1 MSIASGSQIHETGN
15 DNRLMSTGLIIGL
28 VLIGL
33 FSFSALMGLMGYA
46 DDIRDKNN
54 GQAHAISNSAIGFV
68 GLKVLLDE
76 TGQNTSLDPNEAS
89 HFSGDSLRLYTLTS
103 AFQTDALD
111 ELNPEST
118 KLIILPKWN
127 VAPVPKVAG
136 WVRKAPFGEIVSQ
149 ETLASN
155 LEDFAGDVTLS
166 QADNKDETIAK
177 SYRLALAETGATY
190 TNRFPRLQTIKGSQL
205 DAVLTTESGDILL
218 AKLKGSQSYILSD
231 PDLLNTSGLNTRS
244 GARFAL
250 DILNYISERHQTDHY
265 VFDLSLHGIGGR
277 QNMIKVFTQPPFLG
291 ITFLIIVMLIL
302 IAWQAFLRFGDAK
315 RGAAEDFGEDFH
327 MGPQSLTR
335 TTADFLAIARRE
347 ASLGDHYA
355 NLIRQQALKALH
367 LPGSEAV
374 ARQEAL
380 NKREDKKS
388 LQPTFSELK
397 KQAQSVTTRHDMLKL
412 ADALQDWKRKIIS

>member
-1 MSIASGSQIHETGN
+1 MNIVGGSQIHETGD
-15 DNRLMSTGLIIGL
+15 DNRLMSTGLIVGL

-33 FSFSALMGLMGYA
+33 FSFSALIGLMGYA
-46 DDIRDKNN
+46 DEIRDKNN

-89 HFSGDSLRLYTLTS
+89 HVSANNLRIYTLTS

-111 ELNPEST
+111 KLNPEST

-127 VAPVPKVAG
+127 VAPVPKIAG
-136 WVRKAPFGEIVSQ
+136 WVRKAPYGEIVSP
-149 ETLASN
+149 EALASN
-155 LEDFAGDVTLS
+155 LEDFAGDVTVS
-166 QADNKDETIAK
+166 QADNKDETAAK

-190 TNRFPRLQTIKGSQL
+190 TDRFPRLQSIEGSRL
-205 DAVLTTESGDILL
+205 DAVMTTESGDILL

-302 IAWQAFLRFGDAK
+302 IAWQAFLRFGDSK

-347 ASLGDHYA
+347 TSLGDDYA
-355 NLIRQQALKALH
+355 NLIRQQALKTLH
-367 LPGSEAV
+367 LPEREAG
-374 ARQEAL
+374 ARQQAL

-388 LQPTFSELK
+388 LNPTFADLK
-397 KQAQSVTTRHDMLKL
+397 KQAQFVTTRQDMLKL

>member
-1 MSIASGSQIHETGN
+1 MNIARGSQIHETGD
-15 DNRLMSTGLIIGL
+15 DNRLMSTGLIVGL

-33 FSFSALMGLMGYA
+33 FSFSALIGLMGYA
-46 DDIRDKNN
+46 DEIRDKNN
-54 GQAHAISNSAIGFV
+54 GQAHAISNSAIGFA
-68 GLKVLLDE
+68 GLKLLLDE
-76 TGQNTSLDPNEAS
+76 AGQSTSLDSNKAS
-89 HFSGDSLRLYTLTS
+89 HFGGDSLRLYTLTS
-103 AFQTDALD
+103 AFQTDILD

-118 KLIILPKWN
+118 KLIIFPKWN

-136 WVRKAPFGEIVSQ
+136 WVRKSPFGETVSP
-149 ETLASN
+149 EILESN
-155 LEDFAGDVTLS
+155 LEAFAGDVTVS
-166 QADNKDETIAK
+166 QADNKGETIAK

-190 TNRFPRLQTIKGSQL
+190 TNRFPRLQSIKGSEL
-205 DAVLTTESGDILL
+205 DAVMTTESGDVIL

-250 DILNYISERHQTDHY
+250 DMLSYISERHQTGHY

-291 ITFLIIVMLIL
+291 ITFLIFVMLVL

-315 RGAAEDFGEDFH
+315 RGGAEDFGEDFH

-335 TTADFLAIARRE
+335 TTANFLAIARRE
-347 ASLGDHYA
+347 ASLGDDYA
-355 NLIRQQALKALH
+355 NLIRQQALKTLH
-367 LPGSEAV
+367 LPEREAG
-374 ARQEAL
+374 ARQQAL

-388 LQPTFSELK
+388 LNPTFADLK
-397 KQAQSVTTRHDMLKL
+397 KQAQFVTTRQDMLKL